1 MNSRAKG
8 KRIELKAA
16 HFLTANGIP
25 AQRGARN
32 GVKDGQDLILP
43 PEYDIHIEV
52 KGDKSVRPGTKAM
65 EKALQQASEGAKQ
78 AGKRRSCVLWKE
90 DRKGWRMTLMLFW
103 VGDHES
109 ELTLY
114 RERDIFAT
122 FTASEVTR
130 TLVFSNKEAPNQPPR
145 DRDD

>member
-16 HFLTANGIP
+16 YFLTDNGIP

-65 EKALQQASEGAKQ
+65 EDALRQADEGADKHR
-78 AGKRRSCVLWKE
+78 KNHRCVLWHE
-90 DRKGWRMTLMLFW
+90 DRKGWRLTALDKHNLEQSFYRVEDIITLIEFSRPSTE
-103 VGDHES
+103 ES
-109 ELTLY
+109 
-114 RERDIFAT
+114 A
-122 FTASEVTR
+122 
-130 TLVFSNKEAPNQPPR
+130 
-145 DRDD
+145 

>member
-16 HFLTANGIP
+16 HFLTSHGIP

-65 EKALQQASEGAKQ
+65 EDALDQADEGAKQ
-78 AGKRRSCVLWKE
+78 ADKFHRCVLWHE
-90 DRKGWRMTLMLFW
+90 DRKGWR
-103 VGDHES
+103 
-109 ELTLY
+109 LTARDDNNLQQSFY
-114 RERDIFAT
+114 READIVRMIEWT
-122 FTASEVTR
+122 KPEPAS
-130 TLVFSNKEAPNQPPR
+130 S
-145 DRDD
+145 

>member
-8 KRIELKAA
+8 KRVELKAA
-16 HFLTANGIP
+16 HFLTSHGIP

-65 EKALQQASEGAKQ
+65 EEALEQAREGAAK
-78 AGKRRSCVLWKE
+78 ANKTSCAVLWHE

-103 VGDHES
+103 VGEHES

-114 RERDIFAT
+114 RECDILAT
-122 FTASEVTR
+122 FTACTIGSKLDWVKKEV
-130 TLVFSNKEAPNQPPR
+130 A
-145 DRDD
+145 

>member
-16 HFLTANGIP
+16 HFLTAHGIP

-65 EKALQQASEGAKQ
+65 ADALAQAREGAVK
-78 AGKRRSCVLWKE
+78 ADKTSCAVLWHE

-114 RERDIFAT
+114 RERDILAT
-122 FTASEVTR
+122 FTASER
-130 TLVFSNKEAPNQPPR
+130 RLVFANKDAPNQLPA
-145 DRDD
+145 

>member
-43 PEYDIHIEV
+43 PKYDIHIEV

-65 EKALQQASEGAKQ
+65 EDALAQAREGADRANKT
-78 AGKRRSCVLWKE
+78 SCAVLWHE
-90 DRKGWRMTLMLFW
+90 DRKGWRLTVRVFW
-103 VGDHES
+103 VGNE
-109 ELTLY
+109 EAEVTLY
-114 RERDIFAT
+114 RERDIIST
-122 FTASEVTR
+122 VK
-130 TLVFSNKEAPNQPPR
+130 LDNQ
-145 DRDD
+145 

>member
-52 KGDKSVRPGTKAM
+52 KGDKSVRPGTLRMAD
-65 EKALQQASEGAKQ
+65 ALEQAKWGAQDASKS
-78 AGKRRSCVLWKE
+78 ASVVLWHE
-90 DRKGWRMTLMLFW
+90 DRKGWR
-103 VGDHES
+103 
-109 ELTLY
+109 LTMMDDNNLEQTFY
-114 RERDIFAT
+114 READIIKMIRWRGPA
-122 FTASEVTR
+122 
-130 TLVFSNKEAPNQPPR
+130 
-145 DRDD
+145 

>member
-1 MNSRAKG
+1 MNSCAKG

-65 EKALQQASEGAKQ
+65 EDALRQAREGAVK
-78 AGKRRSCVLWKE
+78 ADKTSCAVLWYE

-103 VGDHES
+103 VGEHES

-114 RERDIFAT
+114 RECDILAT
-122 FTASEVTR
+122 FTACKLAHN
-130 TLVFSNKEAPNQPPR
+130 LVFANKEALAKPPA
-145 DRDD
+145 

>member
-65 EKALQQASEGAKQ
+65 RDALKQ
-78 AGKRRSCVLWKE
+78 ADDGADKYAKKHRCVLWHE
-90 DRKGWRMTLMLFW
+90 DRKGWRITFYSPVLASINTPT
-103 VGDHES
+103 VEATAYKEGDIVTIV
-109 ELTLY
+109 ELTKLP
-114 RERDIFAT
+114 
-122 FTASEVTR
+122 AS
-130 TLVFSNKEAPNQPPR
+130 S
-145 DRDD
+145 